1 MKKFTQGVQR
11 FLLKFRPF
19 FFWFL
24 MVAAGLFAPIVLGGT
39 MTYEDDHSAGIRD
52 DEGRKTLYYCEIEPS
67 TGALK
72 TDHGFGKLPFAL
84 EESFL
89 YDPKEESYYNCEK
102 TVEGTIRGNLDSKVL
117 IKCKTN
123 SSAFEDFITK
133 TSVGKEYALLFS
145 TGKDA
150 LTTSVGSPAVEYF
163 QEQMRLAPRG
173 TFIRKVDIKMPDGK
187 LPDCA
192 FQIMRPVASFT
203 LACTDGGSP
212 EALNDVLP
220 QLICTEWGLD
230 STAILDVAF
239 SVNPQEREY
248 DIQLCQKTF

>member
-1 MKKFTQGVQR
+1 MLKSIQR
-11 FLLKFRPF
+11 FLLKYRPF

-24 MVAAGLFAPIVLGGT
+24 MIATGLFAPVIVGT
-39 MTYEDDHSAGIRD
+39 TTYEDSHSAGNRD
-52 DEGRKTLYYCEIEPS
+52 DEGRKTLYYCEIEPA

-72 TDHGFGKLPFAL
+72 TDRGFGKLPFAL

-89 YDPKEESYYNCEK
+89 YDPKEEPYYNCEK
-102 TVEGTIRGNLDSKVL
+102 TVEGTIKGNLDSRVM

-145 TGKDA
+145 TGRDA
-150 LTTSVGSPAVEYF
+150 LVTSVGSPAVEYF

-187 LPDCA
+187 LPDCV
-192 FQIMRPVASFT
+192 FQIMRPVAAFT
-203 LACTDGGSP
+203 LDCGDGASP
-212 EALNDVLP
+212 TEGLNAVMP
-220 QLICTEWGLD
+220 QAIATEWGLD
-230 STAILDVAF
+230 ATALVTKVF

-248 DIQLCQKTF
+248 DIKLCQKTF